1 MASWPDLNSLN
12 GGQQF
17 TPADAVTPQVFNSI
31 VQALKAISEPA
42 PSGNHYVTIVSDYTA
57 ESSGIPI
64 AAAYYSI
71 DNGDHWR
78 LIPAQGS
85 FVVYA
90 SQIKFYIETYVTGV
104 HISIQSPTLHL
115 SMSRT
120 THGTTYSNNI
130 TLTQDVSDVRV
141 T

>member
-1 MASWPDLNSLN
+1 MAVWPDLESLN

-17 TPADAVTPQVFNSI
+17 TAADAVTSQVFNAI
-31 VQALKAISEPA
+31 VDSLKAMSAPA
-42 PSGNHYVTIVSDYTA
+42 PVGNHYVTITSNYTD

-71 DNGDHWR
+71 DDGARWR
-78 LIPAQGS
+78 KIPAQGS

-104 HISIQSPTLHL
+104 HIAIQSPTLHL

-130 TLTQDVSDVRV
+130 TLTQDVSDVSV